1 MSGVVKMQDGLFRL
15 CRTRINEEQQFQ
27 AEYNLSPDC
36 AITPAVFESFRLYQL
51 KKTLHYVYHK
61 SKFYRQLFDRHQIS
75 PEEVQSI
82 EDLSKIPFTSPQDL
96 AGRGY
101 DFLCL
106 SQGAVEKAVTFTSSG
121 TVGPQKRI
129 FFTETDLERM
139 TDFMAVGMNTVTG
152 PEGVVQILLPSGPVM
167 GQADL
172 LARGVGKMG
181 ARSVYTGMFTPS
193 SEQIQAII
201 KHGSTVLFG
210 ETRLIYRISKETEHL
225 YELDK
230 LGVKV
235 LFVTTSHS
243 RR

>member
-15 CRTRINEEQQFQ
+15 CRMRINEEQQFR
-27 AEYNLSPDC
+27 EESNLSPDC
-36 AITPAVFESFRLYQL
+36 AITPAVFDSFRLYQL
-51 KKTLHYVYHK
+51 KKTLQYVYHK

-129 FFTETDLERM
+129 FL
-139 TDFMAVGMNTVTG
+139 
-152 PEGVVQILLPSGPVM
+152 QKLIWSG
-167 GQADL
+167 
-172 LARGVGKMG
+172 
-181 ARSVYTGMFTPS
+181 
-193 SEQIQAII
+193 
-201 KHGSTVLFG
+201 
-210 ETRLIYRISKETEHL
+210 
-225 YELDK
+225 
-230 LGVKV
+230 
-235 LFVTTSHS
+235 
-243 RR
+243 